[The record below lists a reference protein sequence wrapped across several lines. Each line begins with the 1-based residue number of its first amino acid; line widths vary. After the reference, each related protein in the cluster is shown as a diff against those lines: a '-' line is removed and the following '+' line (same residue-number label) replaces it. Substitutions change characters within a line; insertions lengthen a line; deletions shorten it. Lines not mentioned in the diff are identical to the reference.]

1 MHPNYEK
8 PFTFDRVVRIVIG
21 TIVIIALY
29 LLVNHIRGALIPF
42 FVAWLI
48 AYLMNPV
55 VNFIQNKVKV
65 KSRLLS
71 VLITLILII
80 GVLTGL
86 VYLLVQPISYE
97 VEHTIALLK
106 NYAASNHD
114 SILFPD
120 NWEKSFRK
128 LIELPEIQQYIA
140 NQDYGKL
147 FEKIMPS
154 AWKIFSGSVNA
165 VLSIF
170 VVFVILLY
178 IIFILL
184 DFDKISTGWIKLIPD
199 KYRHFIDKLSD
210 DLEDGMNRYFRGQ
223 FLIATI
229 VGVLFSIGFSI
240 IDLPLAIVF
249 GIFVGLLNLI
259 PYLQIISIVPATLLI
274 LLKSLETGQPVWIV
288 ALSVL
293 IVYAVVQTF
302 QDGFLVPKIM
312 GKRMGLNP
320 AIILLS
326 LSVWGALLG
335 IVGMIIALPFTTL
348 LISYYKRFIL
358 YEDEQGRSIDEVQ
371 SKPKQKKQDQ
381 ATS

>member
-8 PFTFDRVVRIVIG
+8 PFTLDRVVRIVIG
-21 TIVIIALY
+21 AVIIVSLY

-48 AYLMNPV
+48 AYMMNPF
-55 VNFIQNKVKV
+55 VNFIQNKVRV

-71 VLITLILII
+71 ILVALVIVA

-86 VYLLVQPISYE
+86 VYLLVQPVSNE
-97 VEHTIALLK
+97 VERMVDLLK
-106 NYAASNHD
+106 DYAASNHD

-128 LIELPEIQQYIA
+128 IIELPEIQQYIS

-147 FEKIMPS
+147 FETIMPS

-165 VLSIF
+165 ILSIF
-170 VVFVILLY
+170 IIFVILLY

-184 DFDKISTGWIKLIPD
+184 DFDKISNGWIKLVPV
-199 KYRHFIDKLSD
+199 KYRHFIDKLAE

-229 VGVLFSIGFSI
+229 VGVLFTIGFSI
-240 IDLPLAIVF
+240 IDLPLGIVF

-259 PYLQIISIVPATLLI
+259 PYMQILSLVPASLLV
-274 LLKSLETGQPVWIV
+274 LLKSLETDQPIWVV

-302 QDGFLVPKIM
+302 QDGFLVPRIM

-326 LSVWGALLG
+326 LSIWGALLG
-335 IVGMIIALPFTTL
+335 VVGMIIALPFTTL
-348 LISYYKRFIL
+348 IVSYYKRFIL
-358 YEDEQGRSIDEVQ
+358 YEDDQGHSINEMEE
-371 SKPKQKKQDQ
+371 K
-381 ATS
+381 T

>member
-21 TIVIIALY
+21 AIVIIALY

-55 VNFIQNKVKV
+55 VNFIQNKVNV

-71 VLITLILII
+71 VLITLLLII
-80 GVLTGL
+80 GILTGL
-86 VYLLVQPISYE
+86 IYLLIQPISGE

-106 NYAASNHD
+106 DYAASNHD

-120 NWEKSFRK
+120 NWEKSFK
-128 LIELPEIQQYIA
+128 KIIELPEIQQYIT

-147 FEKIMPS
+147 LERIMPS

-259 PYLQIISIVPATLLI
+259 PYLQIISIVPATLLV

-288 ALSVL
+288 ALAVL
-293 IVYAVVQTF
+293 IVYAVVQSF

-326 LSVWGALLG
+326 LSIWGALLG

-358 YEDEQGRSIDEVQ
+358 YEDEQGHSIDTVPEKT
-371 SKPKQKKQDQ
+371 KPDKD
-381 ATS
+381 S